1 MLVGLI
7 MNLLNVIYPEK
18 KLLMFITINLSAFSS
33 DASRLRRLDKIP
45 SEPKRSIPAV
55 AQKPE

>member
-18 KLLMFITINLSAFSS
+18 KLLMYITINLSAFSS
-33 DASRLRRLDKIP
+33 DASRLRRLDKVT

>member
-18 KLLMFITINLSAFSS
+18 KLLMYKTINLSAFSS
-33 DASRLRRLDKIP
+33 GASRLRRLDKVI